1 MTPRHPPAIRRGF
14 PDSTGAESRPD
25 FEPSNGMEERQMG
38 TLKEKVYRL
47 NAAVNDH
54 DLNPIGDMY
63 AADAELVW
71 PGLGPTKGREAV
83 VGFYATL
90 LGAFPDV
97 HVTIKRILEE
107 GDAVAIQYVSE
118 GTHTGPL
125 PMPTGELPPTNRRF
139 TIEASSFG
147 LVDANGL
154 IKTQR
159 EYFDQVEILAQ
170 LGSMPAPA

>member
-1 MTPRHPPAIRRGF
+1 
-14 PDSTGAESRPD
+14 
-25 FEPSNGMEERQMG
+25 MG

-90 LGAFPDV
+90 LGAFPV
-97 HVTIKRILEE
+97 PRLHGLRERARLGRCGLATAPAGL
-107 GDAVAIQYVSE
+107 
-118 GTHTGPL
+118 L
-125 PMPTGELPPTNRRF
+125 PMPVLR
-139 TIEASSFG
+139 SFG
-147 LVDANGL
+147 
-154 IKTQR
+154 
-159 EYFDQVEILAQ
+159 
-170 LGSMPAPA
+170 